1 MRVHKE
7 FHRFKNHKHIPQPFF
22 FSWRRKLT
30 EGRLQVSDLLS
41 ISYIT
46 LNKLLFCFM
55 HHPSSFLYWPVEEIT
70 WVKWALFLEQILYL
84 FQTFY
89 YPLANHL
96 IMRILLRSEKGCQTA
111 KTSFVFQYHYYTC
124 SIFFILNY
132 HLFKFLSFICQY
144 WCNSSMKNF
153 KNCIPVCLEHMS
165 NYYCKALGDP
175 FPKRNLYW
183 IKTSLELWIF
193 CFASVVFLCLFF
205 FLS

>member
-1 MRVHKE
+1 ME
-7 FHRFKNHKHIPQPFF
+7 FPRQEYWSWLPFPTPEDFPDPGIEPQSSASQVDSLPTEPPRKPICVCVCTKNF

-96 IMRILLRSEKGCQTA
+96 IMRTA
-111 KTSFVFQYHYYTC
+111 KVR
-124 SIFFILNY
+124 
-132 HLFKFLSFICQY
+132 
-144 WCNSSMKNF
+144 
-153 KNCIPVCLEHMS
+153 ERMS
-165 NYYCKALGDP
+165 NSK
-175 FPKRNLYW
+175 NL
-183 IKTSLELWIF
+183 
-193 CFASVVFLCLFF
+193 LCLSVS
-205 FLS
+205 LLHM